1 MEEKKCPCYDEGMS
15 WHTKI
20 SQKADEER
28 RQLIAL
34 VHKNIEYR
42 LPEINEWLGKSF
54 VEMIDKG
61 VEINELDHSMDP
73 EWDHSGELVHTGEY
87 VSPDSDMTLY
97 EFLELPIGMSPSY
110 MSGCG
115 MFPDSLWSDWEIE
128 YNNKLLGIMNET
140 IDQIMDDES
149 YAEYLDYIRERY
161 NVGTKEEIFSLREG
175 VTDDLSDEAVIDY
188 TYDWLAQTDFREDRM
203 DVTVKQLYEKYK
215 GAAEV
220 YQKKMA

>member
-1 MEEKKCPCYDEGMS
+1 
-15 WHTKI
+15 
-20 SQKADEER
+20 
-28 RQLIAL
+28 
-34 VHKNIEYR
+34 
-42 LPEINEWLGKSF
+42 
-54 VEMIDKG
+54 
-61 VEINELDHSMDP
+61 
-73 EWDHSGELVHTGEY
+73 
-87 VSPDSDMTLY
+87 
-97 EFLELPIGMSPSY
+97 
-110 MSGCG
+110 
-115 MFPDSLWSDWEIE
+115 
-128 YNNKLLGIMNET
+128 MNET